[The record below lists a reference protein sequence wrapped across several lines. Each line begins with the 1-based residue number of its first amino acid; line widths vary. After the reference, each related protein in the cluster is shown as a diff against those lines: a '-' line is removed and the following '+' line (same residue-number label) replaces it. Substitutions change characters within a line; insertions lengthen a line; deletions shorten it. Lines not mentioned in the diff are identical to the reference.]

1 MSAVAVNSA
10 DSHPAGSSSAGAT
23 PVGLNPGSFD
33 LAGTPGIPLWRVV
46 SVELRKLV
54 DTRAGRWLLIAIG
67 VITAAVIV
75 VVYLTAEKDSR
86 TFVTFVQATAAPQGF
101 LLPVLGILLMTSE
114 WTQRTA
120 LVSFTLVPGRGRVL
134 LAKTIAA
141 VIAGLLALVVAIAI
155 AAVATLVSGAPAAW
169 KGFGATEL
177 GKLALLQEIGVLQGL
192 AFGLL
197 FLNSAAAIVTYFVLP
212 NVFTIVAALWKALAD
227 ARPWIDLN
235 ASQSGLFDGS
245 AMGGRQWLQLASGVA
260 IWVLLP
266 YVTGFWRVLRAEVK

>member
-1 MSAVAVNSA
+1 MSAVQLSPAAEGRHSGAAV
-10 DSHPAGSSSAGAT
+10 HPA
-23 PVGLNPGSFD
+23 LLD
-33 LAGTPGIPLWRVV
+33 LTGTPGIPLWRVV

-54 DTRAGRWLLIAIG
+54 DTRAGRWLLVAIG
-67 VITAAVIV
+67 VITAAVVV

-86 TFVTFVQATAAPQGF
+86 TFVTFVRATAAPQGF

-120 LVSFTLVPGRGRVL
+120 LVSFTLVPGRSRVL
-134 LAKTIAA
+134 LAKTFAA
-141 VIAGLLALVVAIAI
+141 MIAGLLALVVAIAV
-155 AAVATLVSGAPAAW
+155 AAVATVVSGVPQAW
-169 KGFGATEL
+169 RGFGAAEL

-197 FLNSAAAIVTYFVLP
+197 FLNSAAAIVTYFILP
-212 NVFTIVAALWKALAD
+212 NAFTLVSALWKALAD

-235 ASQSGLFDGS
+235 TSQAALFDGS
-245 AMGGRQWLQLASGVA
+245 AMGGRQWLQLAAGVA

>member
-1 MSAVAVNSA
+1 MSAVAVNP
-10 DSHPAGSSSAGAT
+10 DGANHAVVNQT
-23 PVGLNPGSFD
+23 GLNPGSFD
-33 LAGTPGIPLWRVV
+33 LSGTPGIPLLPVV

-75 VVYLTAEKDSR
+75 VVYLTAAKESR
-86 TFVTFVQATAAPQGF
+86 TFVTFAQATAAPQGF

-155 AAVATLVSGAPAAW
+155 AALATLVSGAPQAW
-169 KGFGATEL
+169 KGFGAAEL

-197 FLNSAAAIVTYFVLP
+197 FLNSAAAIVTYFILP
-212 NVFTIVAALWKALAD
+212 NAFTIVAALWKALAD

-235 ASQSGLFDGS
+235 ASQSALFDGS
-245 AMGGRQWLQLASGVA
+245 AMGGRQWLQLGSGVA

-266 YVTGFWRVLRAEVK
+266 YAAGFWRVLRSEVK